1 LVAIGVI
8 YPLTIQIGDS
18 RSPRQSVFTERNL
31 EPNSIAVLPFENVSG
46 DPEQAY
52 FVSGMQNALIA
63 GLSRIGALR
72 VTSKTS
78 TLRYRNTVE
87 SLPSIAA
94 QLGVA
99 KLIEG
104 SVFRVDE
111 RVRITVKLMDAAQDE
126 HIWSETFEPEV
137 KDVMLLQ
144 NEVAKA
150 IAQQVEVAIRPQR
163 ARRAVGCF
171 RPAAEPSVR

>member
-1 LVAIGVI
+1 
-8 YPLTIQIGDS
+8 
-18 RSPRQSVFTERNL
+18 
-31 EPNSIAVLPFENVSG
+31 
-46 DPEQAY
+46 
-52 FVSGMQNALIA
+52 MQNALIA
-63 GLSRIGALR
+63 GLSRISALR

-104 SVFRVDE
+104 SIFRVDE

-150 IAQQVEVAIRPQR
+150 IAQQVEVAIRPQL
-163 ARRAVGCF
+163 AR
-171 RPAAEPSVR
+171 